1 MIYNICTVYFN
12 VVCYSKVW
20 GTFST
25 LFVCTDN
32 ISFFFSLSCYS
43 LSSWHKSNERR
54 ILLSSRGLLLFV
66 PVVIRTTN
74 LSQLYWVTQKEQTYY
89 RDVNCSMISLV
100 VKFIV
105 SRQVKGQLTFQNTK
119 CLQQNCCFDCPSVF
133 NHKEKLPK
141 LKAPVCQHTSSLK
154 GFTDIFSLTL
164 LQMDSGPQNP
174 PLPSAI

>member
-1 MIYNICTVYFN
+1 MRHLFHIICMHCPT
-12 VVCYSKVW
+12 
-20 GTFST
+20 TFHLLFFIKLLFAIKST
-25 LFVCTDN
+25 KAT
-32 ISFFFSLSCYS
+32 S
-43 LSSWHKSNERR
+43 R

-66 PVVIRTTN
+66 PRVIHTTN

-119 CLQQNCCFDCPSVF
+119 CLQLNCYFDCPLVF

-141 LKAPVCQHTSSLK
+141 LKVPVCQHTSSLK

-164 LQMDSGPQNP
+164 LQKDLGPQNL

>member
-12 VVCYSKVW
+12 VVYYSKVW

-25 LFVCTDN
+25 LFLCTAPQHF
-32 ISFFFSLSCYS
+32 ILFFIKL
-43 LSSWHKSNERR
+43 LLAIIAWHKSNKRS

-66 PVVIRTTN
+66 PGVTRTTN
-74 LSQLYWVTQKEQTYY
+74 LSQLYWVTQKAQTYY

-119 CLQQNCCFDCPSVF
+119 CLQLNCCFDCPLVF
-133 NHKEKLPK
+133 NHKEKWPK
-141 LKAPVCQHTSSLK
+141 LKAPVCQHT
-154 GFTDIFSLTL
+154 
-164 LQMDSGPQNP
+164 
-174 PLPSAI
+174 

>member
-1 MIYNICTVYFN
+1 MRHLFHIICMHCPT
-12 VVCYSKVW
+12 
-20 GTFST
+20 TFHS
-25 LFVCTDN
+25 
-32 ISFFFSLSCYS
+32 FFSLSCYS
-43 LSSWHKSNERR
+43 LSSWHKSYESH

-66 PVVIRTTN
+66 PRVIHTTN

-119 CLQQNCCFDCPSVF
+119 CLQLNCYFDCPLVF
-133 NHKEKLPK
+133 NHNEKLPK
-141 LKAPVCQHTSSLK
+141 LKVPVCQHTSSLK

-164 LQMDSGPQNP
+164 LQKDLGPQNL
-174 PLPSAI
+174 PLPPAI